1 MRVPMLGI
9 GAEKFVVA
17 MKLVN
22 ASGAK
27 GLCYSVLEVSQLIFF
42 FRRNSWIKQNRMKY
56 PNMI

>member
-1 MRVPMLGI
+1 MLGI
-9 GAEKFVVA
+9 GAEKSVVA

-42 FRRNSWIKQNRMKY
+42 FFRRNSWIKQNRMKY

>member
-9 GAEKFVVA
+9 GVEKFVVA

-42 FRRNSWIKQNRMKY
+42 LGGTHG
-56 PNMI
+56 